1 MSSAPPPFHLAIPV
15 DDLDAAAAF
24 YGTTL
29 GFDRGRS
36 DPAHWIDW
44 DLHGHQVVT
53 HLVPGV
59 ANRHAGYSFV
69 DGHEVPV
76 PHFGFVLSVD
86 QFQELASRLTSAG
99 IDFIMQPQLRFPG
112 LPGEQWTMFFLDP
125 AGNAIEIKGMADLKQ
140 LFAV

>member
-1 MSSAPPPFHLAIPV
+1 MASTPPPFHLAIPV
-15 DDLDAAAAF
+15 DDLDTAAAF
-24 YGTTL
+24 YGGVL

-36 DPAHWIDW
+36 DPEHWIDW

-76 PHFGFVLSVD
+76 PHFGVVLSVE
-86 QFQELASRLTSAG
+86 QFQQLATRLTDSG
-99 IDFIMQPQLRFPG
+99 VDFIMAPQVRFPG
-112 LPGEQWTMFFLDP
+112 LAGEQWTMFFLDP
-125 AGNAIEIKGMADLKQ
+125 AGNAIEIKGLADLNQ

>member
-1 MSSAPPPFHLAIPV
+1 MPSAPPPFHLAIPV
-15 DDLDAAAAF
+15 DDLDAATAF
-24 YGTTL
+24 YGEIL

-36 DPAHWIDW
+36 DPDHWIDW

-53 HLVPGV
+53 HFVPGA
-59 ANRHAGYSFV
+59 ANRHAGNSFV

-76 PHFGFVLSVD
+76 PHFGVVLTVE
-86 QFQELASRLTSAG
+86 QFQGLAGRLTDAG
-99 IDFIMQPQLRFPG
+99 VDFIMAPQLRFPG

-125 AGNAIEIKGMADLKQ
+125 AGNAIEIKGMADLEQ